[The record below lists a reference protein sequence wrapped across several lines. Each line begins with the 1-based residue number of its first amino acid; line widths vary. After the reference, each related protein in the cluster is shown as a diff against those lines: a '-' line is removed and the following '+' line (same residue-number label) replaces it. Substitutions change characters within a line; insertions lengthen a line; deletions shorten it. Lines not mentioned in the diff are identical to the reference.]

1 MAWWQAITKL
11 TLFIDTIWSM
21 SEKTKYEV
29 TVTAESFCIPEESSP
44 EQSRY
49 FFAYRIR
56 IQNTGEVRAQLLSR
70 HWLITDANEKVEQ
83 VRGEGVVGEFPN
95 LHPGEYFE
103 YTSAASIDTPVG
115 LMEGSYKMRAAD
127 GIEFDAQIPQ
137 FTLSVPRVLH

>member
-11 TLFIDTIWSM
+11 TLFIDTIWAM

-29 TVTAESFCIPEESSP
+29 TVSAESFFIPEQSSP

-70 HWLITDANEKVEQ
+70 HWVITDANEKVEQ

>member
-1 MAWWQAITKL
+1 
-11 TLFIDTIWSM
+11 M
-21 SEKTKYEV
+21 SEKTKYQV
-29 TVTAESFCIPEESSP
+29 TVSAESYFIPEQSSP

-49 FFAYRIR
+49 FFAYRIS

>member
-1 MAWWQAITKL
+1 
-11 TLFIDTIWSM
+11 M
-21 SEKTKYEV
+21 SENPKYEV
-29 TVTAESFCIPEESSP
+29 TVSAESFFIPEQSSP

-95 LHPGEYFE
+95 LHPGECFE

>member
-29 TVTAESFCIPEESSP
+29 TVSAESFFIPEQSSP

-127 GIEFDAQIPQ
+127 GIEFEAQIPQ

>member
-11 TLFIDTIWSM
+11 TLFIDTIWFM

-29 TVTAESFCIPEESSP
+29 TVSAESFFIPEQSSP

-56 IQNTGEVRAQLLSR
+56 IQNTGDVRAQLLSR

>member
-1 MAWWQAITKL
+1 ML
-11 TLFIDTIWSM
+11 TM

-29 TVTAESFCIPEESSP
+29 TVSAESFFIPEQSSP

-49 FFAYRIR
+49 LFAYRIR

-70 HWLITDANEKVEQ
+70 HWIITDANEKVEQ

-127 GIEFDAQIPQ
+127 GVEFDAQIPQ

>member
-1 MAWWQAITKL
+1 
-11 TLFIDTIWSM
+11 M

-29 TVTAESFCIPEESSP
+29 TVSAESFFIPEQSNP

-56 IQNTGEVRAQLLSR
+56 IQNTGKVRAQLLSR

>member
-1 MAWWQAITKL
+1 
-11 TLFIDTIWSM
+11 M
-21 SEKTKYEV
+21 SEKTKYEI
-29 TVTAESFCIPEESSP
+29 TVTTESFFIPEQSDT

-56 IQNTGEVRAQLLSR
+56 IQNTGTVRAQLLSR
-70 HWLITDANEKVEQ
+70 HWVITDAHEKVEE

-95 LHPGEYFE
+95 LGPGEYFE

-115 LMEGSYKMRAAD
+115 LMEGSYKMRASD
-127 GIEFDAQIPQ
+127 GVEFDAKISQ

>member
-11 TLFIDTIWSM
+11 TLFIDTIWFM

-29 TVTAESFCIPEESSP
+29 TVSAESFFIPEQSNP

-56 IQNTGEVRAQLLSR
+56 IQNTGDVRAQLLSR

>member
-11 TLFIDTIWSM
+11 TLFIDTIWAM

-29 TVTAESFCIPEESSP
+29 TVSAESFFIPEQSSP

>member
-29 TVTAESFCIPEESSP
+29 TVSAESFFIPEQSSP

>member
-1 MAWWQAITKL
+1 
-11 TLFIDTIWSM
+11 M
-21 SEKTKYEV
+21 SEKTKYKV
-29 TVTAESFCIPEESSP
+29 TVSSESFFIPEQSSP

-70 HWLITDANEKVEQ
+70 HWRITDANEKVEQ

-127 GIEFDAQIPQ
+127 GI
-137 FTLSVPRVLH
+137 

>member
-1 MAWWQAITKL
+1 MAWWQANTKL

-29 TVTAESFCIPEESSP
+29 TVSAESFFIPEQSSP

-127 GIEFDAQIPQ
+127 GIEFEAQIPQ

>member
-1 MAWWQAITKL
+1 
-11 TLFIDTIWSM
+11 M

-29 TVTAESFCIPEESSP
+29 TVSAESFFIPEQSSP

-56 IQNTGEVRAQLLSR
+56 IQNTGDVRAQLLSR

-103 YTSAASIDTPVG
+103 YTSAAAIDTPVG

>member
-11 TLFIDTIWSM
+11 TLFIDTIWAM

-29 TVTAESFCIPEESSP
+29 TVSAESFFIPEQSSP

-56 IQNTGEVRAQLLSR
+56 IQNTGDVRAQLLSR

>member
-1 MAWWQAITKL
+1 
-11 TLFIDTIWSM
+11 M

-29 TVTAESFCIPEESSP
+29 TVSAESFFIPEQSSP

-70 HWLITDANEKVEQ
+70 HWVITDANEKVEQ

-127 GIEFDAQIPQ
+127 GKEFDVQIPQ

>member
-11 TLFIDTIWSM
+11 TLFIDTIWFM

-29 TVTAESFCIPEESSP
+29 TVSAESFFIPEQSSP